1 MIEILEW
8 LQLLNALEKQE
19 QVARNVNNIIFLG
32 YFIVFLMNRKVVYL
46 TAFFMCTI
54 SIEAEVMQRLAE
66 YQIYLL
72 CVVIYSYVFDCCKT
86 RKQKFGCVT
95 ILLLSIALAVDAFL
109 YGLNGYYGTSETLLY
124 RNIESLALFAHLF
137 FISSFI
143 RYGRIRDSLRNFFA
157 SIVRITANSDY
168 MLLFWYNRFS

>member
-1 MIEILEW
+1 MNELLELW
-8 LQLLNALEKQE
+8 QFQSVNVVAAKSLNSLIFGY
-19 QVARNVNNIIFLG
+19 VCLCLIIRRP
-32 YFIVFLMNRKVVYL
+32 VFLL
-46 TAFFMCTI
+46 AFLLPEMLFVLSWFDSLSEW
-54 SIEAEVMQRLAE
+54 SIYCFE
-66 YQIYLL
+66 
-72 CVVIYSYVFDCCKT
+72 VVIYSYVFDCCET

-143 RYGRIRDSLRNFFA
+143 RYGRVRDSLRNFFD
-157 SIVRITANSDY
+157 SIVRVTANSDY
-168 MLLFWYNRFS
+168 MLLFWYTTSKAINK